1 MEIAE
6 RIDYLVKELA
16 GDNGREFAKRTGMPE
31 SSVSKWRNG
40 VRKPNRA
47 AMDKILASYPEIRRE
62 WLIDGN
68 GRPFTGRRIPKD
80 IASEI
85 MERLD
90 KIEETAEKI
99 VSMLE
104 KFA

>member
-1 MEIAE
+1 MGIAE

-16 GDNGREFAKRTGMPE
+16 GDNARVFAQKIGVQAT
-31 SSVSKWRNG
+31 SVSKWRNG

-47 AMDKILASYPEIRRE
+47 AMDKILATYPEVRRE

-68 GRPFTGRRIPKD
+68 GKPFTGRRIPKD

-90 KIEETAEKI
+90 KIEETAKKI